1 MLKEMK
7 KQLGWL
13 VFGVPKK
20 QKKSTNTYYYAGRP
34 YLTVQNGQII
44 YRQPLP
50 KRKPRR

>member
-1 MLKEMK
+1 MLKEFK

-20 QKKSTNTYYYAGRP
+20 KKQTTTYYYGGRP
-34 YLTVQNGQII
+34 YLTVQNGEII